1 MEPDFKDY
9 ILAIVMGFA
18 LTALALHY
26 FDVLIK

>member
-1 MEPDFKDY
+1 MKPDFKDY
-9 ILAIVMGFA
+9 ILAIVLGFV

>member
-1 MEPDFKDY
+1 MIKDY
-9 ILAIVMGFA
+9 ILAIVIGFA

>member
-1 MEPDFKDY
+1 MKPDLKDY
-9 ILAIVMGFA
+9 ILAIVIGFV

>member
-1 MEPDFKDY
+1 MKPDLKDY
-9 ILAIVMGFA
+9 ILAIVIGFT